1 MPKDSRITTLGKFL
15 RKFHI
20 DEWPQFVNI
29 IKGDI
34 SFVGP
39 RPEEYELAQM
49 FEKEVPFYTLRSIV
63 TPGLTGWAQINMP
76 NTHSV
81 DEAKEKLKFDL
92 FYIKNCSI

>member
-1 MPKDSRITTLGKFL
+1 LPKDNRITTLGKFL

-63 TPGLTGWAQINMP
+63 TPGLTG
-76 NTHSV
+76 
-81 DEAKEKLKFDL
+81 
-92 FYIKNCSI
+92 